1 MTAKETLEDPDAIGS
16 KLKVKVYKRFPS
28 EEDCIAYIERVR
40 WHGKTACPYCKS
52 GHVTPATSE
61 HRHHC
66 NVCNTSFHAT
76 VKTVFHHT
84 HLPLQKWFL
93 AISLIL
99 NAKNGVSKRQLGRF
113 LEVNKNSAW
122 LIGMRIRNAMLEEG
136 ELLRGIAGLGRRIPR
151 QRPK

>member
-1 MTAKETLEDPDAIGS
+1 MTDKETLEDPDAIGS
-16 KLKVKVYKRFPS
+16 MLKANIYKRFPS

-40 WHGKTACPYCKS
+40 WHGKTECPYCKS
-52 GHVTPATSE
+52 GHVTPATGE

-66 NVCNTSFHAT
+66 NVCNTSFRAT

-84 HLPLQKWFL
+84 HLPLQKWSL

-99 NAKNGVSKRQLGRF
+99 NAKNGVPKRPLGRV

-122 LIGMRIRNAMLEEG
+122 FIGMRIRNAMLEEG
-136 ELLRGIAGLGRRIPR
+136 ELLRGIAELGRRVPR
-151 QRPK
+151 QRSE